1 MENKAMT
8 SDKIFDLMRNPFA
21 HAKQDR
27 ASLKE
32 LLKLK
37 WIVNTSKN
45 PFSEESVQ
53 IDEGMFEEWKKK
65 VPKWAES
72 EEDNEFLSSFQRMV
86 AEQAYINYKES

>member
-27 ASLKE
+27 VNLKK
-32 LLKLK
+32 LLKLQ

-53 IDEGMFEEWKKK
+53 IDKKIFEEYEEE
-65 VPKWAES
+65 VPTWA
-72 EEDNEFLSSFQRMV
+72 
-86 AEQAYINYKES
+86 

>member
-32 LLKLK
+32 LLKLQ

-45 PFSEESVQ
+45 PFSEESVK
-53 IDEGMFEEWKKK
+53 IDKDTFEEYGIK
-65 VPKWAES
+65 VPTWAES
-72 EEDNEFLSSFQRMV
+72 EDDNEFLSSF
-86 AEQAYINYKES
+86 